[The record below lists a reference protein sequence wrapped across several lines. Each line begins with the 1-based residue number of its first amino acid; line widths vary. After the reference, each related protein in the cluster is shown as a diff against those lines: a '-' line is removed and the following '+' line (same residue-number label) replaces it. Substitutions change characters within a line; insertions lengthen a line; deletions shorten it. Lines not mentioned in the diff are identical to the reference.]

1 MNFNLNIQVDKVM
14 NKLSESKTLRT
25 WTYVIGLVFIFGILI
40 WQAAPIITAVAKLI
54 EVIT

>member
-40 WQAAPIITAVAKLI
+40 WQAAPIITAVAKVI
-54 EVIT
+54 EVIK